1 MQPKAPRRRLSSL
14 LGRECTRRIG
24 EGHRQSIKSRCDAPG
39 GISMMP
45 GQARL
50 GWFTHGH
57 YLDLYYQQ
65 KQEELLAEIVHRL
78 IAIEKR
84 LKALEGA
91 LE

>member
-1 MQPKAPRRRLSSL
+1 M
-14 LGRECTRRIG
+14 I
-24 EGHRQSIKSRCDAPG
+24 
-39 GISMMP
+39 P